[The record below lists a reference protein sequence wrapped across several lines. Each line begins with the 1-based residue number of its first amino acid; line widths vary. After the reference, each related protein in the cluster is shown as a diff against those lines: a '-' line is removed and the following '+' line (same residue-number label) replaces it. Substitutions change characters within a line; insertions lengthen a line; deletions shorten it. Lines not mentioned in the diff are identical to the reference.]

1 MKIQKKIDVR
11 LTRKFKVDSLRVVQY
26 DTGVQLVFNVLDFVL
41 PSGTT
46 ATLYVRKKSGK
57 FVYQEKG
64 ITVSGNTVTV
74 DLENQALTEH
84 GETFYQLEFKN
95 GSDTI
100 STFSSSMWVERS
112 LSDADAVES
121 TTVIAAFEAKT
132 AEQIAEIVAATDENI
147 ARAKS
152 AIEAKGAE
160 TLASIPETYTK
171 LQSDVD
177 YLFNN
182 VANAIKGSVS
192 GSVVAVSDV
201 SPVDHNPAVW
211 VHGKNLIVY
220 PYGEASLTRDGV
232 TWTIDEADK
241 CVVVNGTPTQNTSFH
256 VAFQYHKT
264 VRLKKG
270 KVYTLSCVSSFTDA
284 TGYVYLQNVLNG
296 VVIDNATVRND
307 SVTFTAK
314 ADGNANIG
322 IVLLKGVTYNNEKI
336 VIQLEEGATA
346 TAYEPYLDP
355 STVTVKRCGKNLVA
369 YPYNEM
375 SMTRG
380 GITFTVANDGKIT
393 VKGTSTGAYLALVR
407 TADKALYLHKDQTYF
422 FSCVPSNGGYATYY
436 AYVAEEDGETFFDL
450 GSGVKIKPT
459 KNGYA
464 SITVVVK
471 DGVTVSN
478 ALFKPML
485 EVGEKATAFEPY
497 NGAEHIPETDGTIPG
512 MTSISPNMTVMTD
525 TAGAIVDCVY
535 NVDLVKFIGNLATGG
550 ATLKSTNVTMYAN
563 KWVLTDSGYSQIV
576 SMNGVTVN
584 SKIDLQPTPDQL
596 AELVESE
603 ISLTTGN
610 DNGTVTVYAI
620 GGKPDADCTMQAL
633 ITEVVAV

>member
-1 MKIQKKIDVR
+1 M
-11 LTRKFKVDSLRVVQY
+11 RKFKVDSLRVVQY

-121 TTVIAAFEAKT
+121 TTVIAAFEEKT

-160 TLASIPETYTK
+160 TLATIPETYTK

-201 SPVDHNPAVW
+201 SPVEHNPSVW

-220 PYGEASLTRDGV
+220 PYGEASLTRDGA
-232 TWTIDEADK
+232 TWTIDETDK
-241 CVVVNGTPTQNTSFH
+241 CVVVNGTPTQNTSFN
-256 VAFQYHKT
+256 VAYQYNKT
-264 VRLKKG
+264 VRIKKG
-270 KVYTLSCVSSFTDA
+270 KVYTISCVSSFTVA
-284 TGYVYLQNVLNG
+284 TGYVYFQNVANG
-296 VVIDNATVRND
+296 IVMDIATVRND

-355 STVTVKRCGKNLVA
+355 TTVTVSRHGKNLA
-369 YPYNEM
+369 YGHKADVYTNKGLTITRVEDSSEFMLNGTTEGTFSHVITKPTMLSPGTYTVSVYGLNTVN
-375 SMTRG
+375 SSLDRCYVFDVTNSKVLVNSIMTDKPKN
-380 GITFTVANDGKIT
+380 FTIASPVQVRIEVVFAE
-393 VKGTSTGAYLALVR
+393 GTSY
-407 TADKALYLHKDQTYF
+407 
-422 FSCVPSNGGYATYY
+422 SNKTIRLQMEYGSEATEYEKCKEVATYTP
-436 AYVAEEDGETFFDL
+436 E
-450 GSGVKIKPT
+450 SG
-459 KNGYA
+459 
-464 SITVVVK
+464 
-471 DGVTVSN
+471 
-478 ALFKPML
+478 
-485 EVGEKATAFEPY
+485 
-497 NGAEHIPETDGTIPG
+497 GTIVG
-512 MTSISPNMTVMTD
+512 MTSLSPNMTILTD
-525 TAGAIVDCVY
+525 TDGAIVECVY
-535 NVDLVKFIGNLATGG
+535 NVDLVKFISNLSTGG

-576 SMNGVTVN
+576 SMNGVTAN